1 VGFVAPLWLS
11 TLGRAAAVTAA
22 ASGGLAAVTVVGARV
37 ARWITGSK
45 G

>member
-11 TLGRAAAVTAA
+11 TVGRAAAVTAA
-22 ASGGLAAVTVVGARV
+22 ASGGFAVVIVVGGRAAGRIV
-37 ARWITGSK
+37 GSK